1 MSFNSLEYEVS
12 GLHSDLS
19 TSECEK
25 LEEKSDNDACAIEFS
40 SKLVGALEIESC
52 EHNEL
57 NPESKTSLTELK
69 DVYRR
74 GAHLENVECLE
85 SKTLGEWA
93 YARVNMF
100 LRMKSEGEFIS
111 KLKTE
116 GFQLENLDL
125 TRNFLPSS
133 EDFSRAK
140 DKIKKYDL
148 NYDFQD
154 VDELYIE
161 NYKNISITW

>member
-1 MSFNSLEYEVS
+1 
-12 GLHSDLS
+12 
-19 TSECEK
+19 
-25 LEEKSDNDACAIEFS
+25 
-40 SKLVGALEIESC
+40 
-52 EHNEL
+52 
-57 NPESKTSLTELK
+57 
-69 DVYRR
+69 
-74 GAHLENVECLE
+74 
-85 SKTLGEWA
+85 
-93 YARVNMF
+93 MF